1 MNTIFTA
8 FLTDE
13 SEIKTPR
20 NMNTVLM
27 FVIIGLVC
35 RFKAPGGGFRNLKF
49 DLINKYIYIN
59 THLKLPTGLGFPL
72 TKESRF
78 LKEQTDP

>member
-13 SEIKTPR
+13 SEIKTLR

-27 FVIIGLVC
+27 FVINGLVC
-35 RFKAPGGGFRNLKF
+35 RFKTPGGSFRNLKF
-49 DLINKYIYIN
+49 DLINIYI
-59 THLKLPTGLGFPL
+59 
-72 TKESRF
+72 
-78 LKEQTDP
+78 